1 MSRFS
6 RSRSLVLSL
15 FLGTGAVFAL
25 RAQCDVEGSI
35 QLATYRAA
43 LSQLSAGKA
52 DNARMLLEGTQNNGV
67 LADES
72 ALLLAFLQDQNG
84 QTSQARATLSRLQ
97 APTPLANA
105 YRTRLGTPIEISDPA
120 PRPNAQSDNIARLSP
135 SDARVSKLEREMVA
149 IVNAERAKNNL
160 RALVWDEDLAAVAR
174 AHSAE
179 MRDKKYFS
187 HDSPTP
193 PIKEPLDR
201 YRLGYGET
209 PQLVAENIYR
219 IWGSR
224 SFLTSSDVRDAHV
237 ALMNSPGHRA
247 NILLP
252 NASFIGVGIATD
264 ATGNV
269 WLTQMFSK
277 PF

>member
-1 MSRFS
+1 MSHFS
-6 RSRSLVLSL
+6 RSRPL
-15 FLGTGAVFAL
+15 FVGLILGAGAVFAL
-25 RAQCDVEGSI
+25 RAHSDVDSSL

-43 LSQLSAGKA
+43 LSQLSAGKPE
-52 DNARMLLEGTQNNGV
+52 NARMLLEGSRKNAV

-84 QTSQARATLSRLQ
+84 QSNRARATLYDLQ
-97 APTPLANA
+97 TPSPLVLA
-105 YRTRLGTPIEISDPA
+105 YRARLGDAIEISPKS
-120 PRPNAQSDNIARLSP
+120 PKNVRPDNAARLNP
-135 SDARVSKLEREMVA
+135 SDARISKLEREMVGL
-149 IVNAERAKNNL
+149 VNAQRAKNGL
-160 RALVWDEDLAAVAR
+160 RALVWDDDLAAVSR

-193 PIKEPLDR
+193 ELKEPLDR

-224 SFLTSSDVRDAHV
+224 SFLTANDVADAHA
-237 ALMNSPGHRA
+237 ALMKSPGHRA

-252 NASFIGVGIATD
+252 NATFIGIGIATD
-264 ATGNV
+264 ATGNL